1 MACHIFVC
9 VGGQVRLRAVACV
22 RMRIGVCKTK
32 RTRTCAVFYY
42 CQLHVYAVVVYVAL
56 HVCARAFVVRA
67 LRAFLQ
73 TQKERPAM
81 VGCAR
86 RSCRYDTVR
95 SVFVLV

>member
-9 VGGQVRLRAVACV
+9 IGGQIRLRVIACV
-22 RMRIGVCKTK
+22 RMRVGVRAPK
-32 RTRTCAVFYY
+32 RARACAVFYH

-56 HVCARAFVVRA
+56 HVRARTVVIRT

-86 RSCRYDTVR
+86 RACGYDTVR
-95 SVFVLV
+95 GVFVLV